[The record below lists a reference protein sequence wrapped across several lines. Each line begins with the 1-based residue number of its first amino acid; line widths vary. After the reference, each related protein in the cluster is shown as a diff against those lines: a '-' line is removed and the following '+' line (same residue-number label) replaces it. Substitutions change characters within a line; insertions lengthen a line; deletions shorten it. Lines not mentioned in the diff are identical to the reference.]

1 MTAVTQPSRPQTVEA
16 PPRRK
21 LRQAEVGRLGPVW
34 AVPVVL
40 FLLGFFL
47 LPLAANIM
55 RGFDDGQGGLT
66 LAHYVKLLSDAY
78 FAGIVIETFKVAIV
92 TTLFCLLLGYPVAYF
107 MVRYAGRWNSLIV
120 FCLIAPLLTSIIMRT
135 FGWTVLFA
143 RKGLINNWLV
153 SWGLIARPLRI
164 VDTELMVYVG
174 LVHVLVPFMVLSITA
189 VLQGLDR
196 RLEESAQIL
205 GASPMQAFFR
215 ITLPLSLD
223 GIATG
228 CILVFVLTN
237 GSFLTM
243 LLLGGGQVTTLSL
256 LIYQQFTLTQEVA
269 FAAAMGN
276 ILLLLSIIA
285 LAIQLRFVRR
295 KGVKT

>member
-1 MTAVTQPSRPQTVEA
+1 MDASVAVSR
-16 PPRRK
+16 RRRGQ
-21 LRQAEVGRLGPVW
+21 LHTGRLGPAW
-34 AVPVVL
+34 ALPAIL
-40 FLLGFFL
+40 FLCGFFL
-47 LPLAANIM
+47 LPLAANIL
-55 RGFDDGQGGLT
+55 RGLDGGSAGLT
-66 LAHYVKLLSDAY
+66 LAHYVRLITDAY
-78 FAGIVIETFKVAIV
+78 YAGVVIETFKVAII
-92 TTLFCLLLGYPVAYF
+92 TTLSCLIVGYPVAYF
-107 MVRYAGRWNSLIV
+107 MVRYAGRWNSVMV

-135 FGWTVLFA
+135 FGWTVLFS
-143 RKGLINNWLV
+143 RKGLINNWLTSIGV
-153 SWGLIARPLRI
+153 LDRPLRI
-164 VDTELMVYVG
+164 LDTELMVYVG
-174 LVHVLVPFMVLSITA
+174 LVHVLVPFMVLSITS
-189 VLQGLDR
+189 VLQGIDE

-205 GASPMQAFFR
+205 GASPVRAFFR

-243 LLLGGGQVTTLSL
+243 LLLGGGKITTLSL

-276 ILLLLSIIA
+276 ILLLCAVVA

-295 KGVKT
+295 KGVKS

>member
-1 MTAVTQPSRPQTVEA
+1 MSVAAAA
-16 PPRRK
+16 PRRRK
-21 LRQAEVGRLGPVW
+21 LAEVGRLGPAW
-34 AVPVVL
+34 AVPVIL
-40 FLLGFFL
+40 FLAGFFL
-47 LPLAANIM
+47 FPLSANIM

-66 LAHYVKLLSDAY
+66 LTHYVKLITDAY
-78 FAGIVIETFKVAIV
+78 YAGIVIETFKVAVIS
-92 TTLFCLLLGYPVAYF
+92 TLICLAMGYPVAYF
-107 MVRYAGRWNSLIV
+107 MVRHAGRWNSVIV

-143 RKGLINNWLV
+143 RRGLVNNWLV
-153 SWGLIARPLRI
+153 DSGVLARPLR
-164 VDTELMVYVG
+164 VLDTEFMVYVG
-174 LVHVLVPFMVLSITA
+174 LAHVLVPFMVLSITA
-189 VLQGLDR
+189 VLQGVDR

-205 GASPMQAFFR
+205 GADPLTAFLR

-243 LLLGGGQVTTLSL
+243 LLLGGGKVTTLSL
-256 LIYQQFTLTQEVA
+256 LIYQQFTLTPDVA

-276 ILLLLSIIA
+276 ILLLCSVIA
-285 LAIQLRFVRR
+285 LWFQLRFVRR
-295 KGVKT
+295 KGVKV